1 MARLA
6 TGFGL
11 LGALIVATG
20 LYALLSFVVTRRT
33 REIGIRV
40 ALGARPAD
48 VLGLLLRQTLWPVG
62 AGIVM
67 GLAGS
72 FFAARAMQS
81 LLYDVSTLDPTAF
94 GIRMNEIT
102 LTPNAWLLGWT
113 GSSLTN

>member
-48 VLGLLLRQTLWPVG
+48 VLGLLLRQTL
-62 AGIVM
+62 
-67 GLAGS
+67 AGS